1 MQRRRSVSPCCKT
14 RQDVINCDAIESLC
28 FEMTNE
34 KSKNV
39 ILNLAYRLTKVG
51 VKEFEKHLNK
61 TLSTKQHFIEGGNN
75 DRTKQKT
82 TNFC

>member
-1 MQRRRSVSPCCKT
+1 
-14 RQDVINCDAIESLC
+14 
-28 FEMTNE
+28 MTNE